1 MRHAIP
7 RVRGVLLFPNDL
19 KRSNNM
25 KRLIVAAALAALAVP
40 AFAVETGKPF
50 EQTELDRAL
59 PQITGPPPP
68 QITAPAPAQ
77 SSVASASLPYEQAE
91 VDRMLPTF
99 DTGRADSAVAS
110 GSQSPWANDQT
121 FIAPPRSEEH

>member
-1 MRHAIP
+1 
-7 RVRGVLLFPNDL
+7 
-19 KRSNNM
+19 M

-59 PQITGPPPP
+59 PQINV
-68 QITAPAPAQ
+68 PAPAQ
-77 SSVASASLPYEQAE
+77 RSVDSASLPYEQSE

-99 DTGRADSAVAS
+99 DTGRADFAAAG
-110 GSQSPWANDQT
+110 GSQSPWANDWN
-121 FIAPPRSEEH
+121 FIAPPA

>member
-1 MRHAIP
+1 M
-7 RVRGVLLFPNDL
+7 
-19 KRSNNM
+19 KRNLAM

-40 AFAVETGKPF
+40 AFAVEIGKPF

-59 PQITGPPPP
+59 PEVNI
-68 QITAPAPAQ
+68 PAPVQ
-77 SSVASASLPYEQAE
+77 RSVDAASLPYEQAE

-121 FIAPPRSEEH
+121 FIAPPA

>member
-1 MRHAIP
+1 
-7 RVRGVLLFPNDL
+7 
-19 KRSNNM
+19 M

-59 PQITGPPPP
+59 PQIN
-68 QITAPAPAQ
+68 IPAPAQ
-77 SSVASASLPYEQAE
+77 RSVDSASLPYEQAE

-99 DTGRADSAVAS
+99 GDSTRVQSAGAS
-110 GSQSPWANDQT
+110 ETKSPWANDQT
-121 FIAPPRSEEH
+121 FIAPPAA

>member
-1 MRHAIP
+1 
-7 RVRGVLLFPNDL
+7 
-19 KRSNNM
+19 M

-59 PQITGPPPP
+59 PELNIA
-68 QITAPAPAQ
+68 APVQRTVDA
-77 SSVASASLPYEQAE
+77 ASLPYEQAQ

-99 DTGRADSAVAS
+99 DSSRVQFAAVS
-110 GSQSPWANDQT
+110 GSTVSDASIATEAADAPQVTKSPWANDWN
-121 FIAPPRSEEH
+121 FIAPAL

>member
-1 MRHAIP
+1 
-7 RVRGVLLFPNDL
+7 
-19 KRSNNM
+19 M
-25 KRLIVAAALAALAVP
+25 KRLILAASIVLSTS
-40 AFAVETGKPF
+40 AFADNGKPF

-59 PQITGPPPP
+59 PQINV
-68 QITAPAPAQ
+68 PAPAQ
-77 SSVASASLPYEQAE
+77 SSVDSASLPYEQAE

-121 FIAPPRSEEH
+121 FIAPPA

>member
-25 KRLIVAAALAALAVP
+25 KRLIVAAALSAGAAS
-40 AFAVETGKPF
+40 
-50 EQTELDRAL
+50 
-59 PQITGPPPP
+59 PPRPP
-68 QITAPAPAQ
+68 QTTVPAPAQ
-77 SSVASASLPYEQAE
+77 SSVDSASLPYEQAE

-121 FIAPPRSEEH
+121 FIAPPA

>member
-25 KRLIVAAALAALAVP
+25 KRLIVAALAALAAP

-59 PQITGPPPP
+59 PQINV
-68 QITAPAPAQ
+68 PAPAQ
-77 SSVASASLPYEQAE
+77 SSVDSASLPYEQAE

-110 GSQSPWANDQT
+110 GSQSP
-121 FIAPPRSEEH
+121 

>member
-1 MRHAIP
+1 
-7 RVRGVLLFPNDL
+7 
-19 KRSNNM
+19 M

-59 PQITGPPPP
+59 PQINVS
-68 QITAPAPAQ
+68 APAQ
-77 SSVASASLPYEQAE
+77 RSVDSASLPYEQAE
-91 VDRMLPTF
+91 VDRILPTL
-99 DTGRADSAVAS
+99 DSGRADSAVAS

-121 FIAPPRSEEH
+121 FIAPPA

>member
-1 MRHAIP
+1 M
-7 RVRGVLLFPNDL
+7 N
-19 KRSNNM
+19 
-25 KRLIVAAALAALAVP
+25 RLIVAAALAALAVP

-59 PQITGPPPP
+59 PQINV
-68 QITAPAPAQ
+68 PAPAQ
-77 SSVASASLPYEQAE
+77 SSVDSASLPYEQAE

-99 DTGRADSAVAS
+99 DTGRADSALAG

-121 FIAPPRSEEH
+121 FIAPPA